1 MWHSEGIAKTKCG
14 HQWRLLL
21 IFVRNQRDAKE
32 DSYLPICIPLGILC
46 YTIIV
51 CELQDCCLHFIIA
64 IAHHGKCILK
74 KTKSS
79 CRHIHCPVS
88 PWTNQHKPWEWIKA
102 GDLGYL
108 VLIIY
113 HLPFINIY
121 SSKWDGVKSNKLSK
135 PRISGQSSTMKICS
149 NLLIRVIPSPKF
161 LHPEGLSRS
170 RWVRSISVHQFQE

>member
-108 VLIIY
+108 ILVIY
-113 HLPFINIY
+113 HLSFINIY

-135 PRISGQSSTMKICS
+135 PWISGQSSTQWRFVLTFWS
-149 NLLIRVIPSPKF
+149 
-161 LHPEGLSRS
+161 GLSRRRNS
-170 RWVRSISVHQFQE
+170 FIPKACPGQGESGP